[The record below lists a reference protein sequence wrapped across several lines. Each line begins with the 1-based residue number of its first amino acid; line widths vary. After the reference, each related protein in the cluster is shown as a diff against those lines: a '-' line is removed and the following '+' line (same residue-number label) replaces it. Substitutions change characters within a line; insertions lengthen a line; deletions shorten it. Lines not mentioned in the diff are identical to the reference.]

1 MARVFETSFEHSEA
15 LLKAALAEFAEHG
28 YEQASINR
36 ILAKA
41 GMSKGQFYY
50 HFKNKEGLY
59 FALIGLLIER
69 KRAHLREVMQ
79 PRDFQQDLFAIFA
92 QQIRLGLDFAQ
103 RHSEISRFAESFARE
118 QGKPIYARTLKR
130 FNFAGDAAM
139 GDLIERAYRAGELRN
154 DLPLPFVKR
163 LIAFLFTHAAEVC
176 GLANANADEIE
187 QNLNHLMSFIRS
199 GVAAHGAARPRQRRQ
214 S

>member
-1 MARVFETSFEHSEA
+1 MAKAFETSFEHSEA
-15 LLKAALAEFAEHG
+15 LLAAALAEFAEHG

-36 ILAKA
+36 ILAEA

-69 KRAHLREVMQ
+69 KRAHLKETMQ
-79 PRDFQQDLFAIFA
+79 PRDFQQDLFSIFA
-92 QQIRLGLDFAQ
+92 QQIRLGLDFAR
-103 RHSEISRFAESFARE
+103 RHPEVSRFAERFARE
-118 QGKPIYARTLKR
+118 QGSPIYAKALKR
-130 FNFAGDAAM
+130 FNFAGDAAI
-139 GDLIERAYRAGELRN
+139 GDLVERAYRAGELRN

-163 LIAFLFTHAAEVC
+163 LIAFLFTHAVEVC
-176 GLANANADEIE
+176 GLANGGADEIE
-187 QNLNHLMSFIRS
+187 QNLNQLMSFIRS
-199 GVAAHGAARPRQRRQ
+199 GVAADKAANPRQRRQ

>member
-1 MARVFETSFEHSEA
+1 MVNAFETPFEHSEA
-15 LLKAALAEFAEHG
+15 LLAAALAEFAKHG

-69 KRAHLREVMQ
+69 KRAHLKETMQ
-79 PRDFQQDLFAIFA
+79 PRDFQQDLFAVFA

-103 RHSEISRFAESFARE
+103 RHPEVSRFAERFARE
-118 QGKPIYARTLKR
+118 QGKPIYAKVLKR
-130 FNFAGDAAM
+130 FNFIGDAAM

-154 DLPLPFVKR
+154 DLPLPFLKR
-163 LIAFLFTHAAEVC
+163 LIAFLFTHAVEVC
-176 GLANANADEIE
+176 GLANASADEIE
-187 QNLNHLMSFIRS
+187 HNLNHLMSFIRS
-199 GVAAHGAARPRQRRQ
+199 GAAANGAANPRRRRQ

>member
-1 MARVFETSFEHSEA
+1 MTKTFETSFEHSEA
-15 LLKAALAEFAEHG
+15 LLEAALTEFAERG

-36 ILAKA
+36 ILTRA

-50 HFKNKEGLY
+50 HFKNKEALY

-69 KRAHLREVMQ
+69 KREHLGEVMQ
-79 PRDFQQDLFAIFA
+79 PRDFQQDLFSIFT
-92 QQIRLGLDFAQ
+92 QQVRLGMDFAR
-103 RHSEISRFAESFARE
+103 RHPEVSRFAERFARE
-118 QGKPIYARTLKR
+118 LGSPIYAKALKR
-130 FNFAGDAAM
+130 FNFASDAAM

-163 LIAFLFTHAAEVC
+163 LIAFLFTHAVEAC
-176 GLANANADEIE
+176 GLANASADEIE

-199 GVAAHGAARPRQRRQ
+199 GVAADGAAKPRPRRQ

>member
-1 MARVFETSFEHSEA
+1 MTKAFETSFEHSEA

-69 KRAHLREVMQ
+69 KRAHLKETMQ
-79 PRDFQQDLFAIFA
+79 PRDFQQDLFSIFA
-92 QQIRLGLDFAQ
+92 RQIRLGLDFAQ
-103 RHSEISRFAESFARE
+103 RHPEISRFAERFAHE
-118 QGKPIYARTLKR
+118 QGSPIYTKALKR
-130 FNFAGDAAM
+130 FNFVGDAAM
-139 GDLIERAYRAGELRN
+139 GDLIERAYHAGELRN

-176 GLANANADEIE
+176 GLANASADEIE
-187 QNLNHLMSFIRS
+187 HNLNHLMTFIRS
-199 GVAAHGAARPRQRRQ
+199 GAAADKAAKPRQRRQ

>member
-1 MARVFETSFEHSEA
+1 MTKAFAASFEHSEA
-15 LLKAALAEFAEHG
+15 LLEAALAEFAEHG

-50 HFKNKEGLY
+50 HFKNKEDLY

-69 KRAHLREVMQ
+69 KRLHLKDAMQ
-79 PRDFQQDLFAIFA
+79 PRDFQQDLFSIFA
-92 QQIRLGLDFAQ
+92 QQIRLGLDFAR
-103 RHSEISRFAESFARE
+103 RHPEVSRFAESFARE
-118 QGKPIYARTLKR
+118 QGSPIYTRALKR
-130 FNFAGDAAM
+130 YNFAGDAAM

-163 LIAFLFTHAAEVC
+163 LVIFLFTHAVEVC
-176 GLANANADEIE
+176 GLSNADTAETE
-187 QNLNHLMSFIRS
+187 QNLNRLMSFIQS
-199 GVAAHGAARPRQRRQ
+199 GLAGEAASKTRQRRN